1 MISIVI
7 TLIIFTIVMT
17 LSEIYF
23 GEIGPRLVC
32 LILFV
37 IILIIAYLNGR

>member
-7 TLIIFTIVMT
+7 TFIIFTIVMT
-17 LSEIYF
+17 LSEF
-23 GEIGPRLVC
+23 FLGEIGPKLVC

-37 IILIIAYLNGR
+37 IILIIVYLNGR

>member
-7 TLIIFTIVMT
+7 ALIIFAIVMT
-17 LSEIYF
+17 LSEIYI
-23 GEIGPRLVC
+23 GEVGPILVC
-32 LILFV
+32 LLLFV